1 MILYF
6 AVIFLFNF
14 SIFLIFLHIFA
25 DPLSV
30 WNSNVSFRLNNVA
43 KRKIRLDDGDR
54 SKGTEF
60 CVAGFAQNLRF

>member
-1 MILYF
+1 MVLYF
-6 AVIFLFNF
+6 ALIFIYF
-14 SIFLIFLHIFA
+14 SIFLIFLPIFA

-60 CVAGFAQNLRF
+60 CVAGFTQILRF